1 MTGPAETPAPHP
13 PLRFRGRLVVVSHKH
28 CWPSAASP
36 SGFATTGGF
45 PMQMAALA
53 ELFDE
58 TVLCVPVD
66 ARPAR
71 GDTNPL
77 AGPGLRVVALDPLP
91 PSGPRRR
98 LQTLVWAPGN
108 TARVARQVRGAEV
121 VHAVIPGDVGS
132 LGLVLA
138 PLLRRRLLV
147 RYCGSWEVTN
157 GAAERAWKTY
167 MRRRARRSRDVM
179 VATGAAD
186 GPASTES
193 PALHWIF
200 TTSLS
205 DAQLDDLGRRA
216 ATARRSGL
224 VTVGRQTTEK
234 GTHHAIRALRCLH
247 DWGLPVTLDVVGD
260 GPDLP
265 RFRALARDLGLGD
278 HVTFHGQLAHER
290 VLDRILAAEV
300 LLLPTLRE
308 GMPKVVIEALACG
321 LPVVCS
327 PVPVLEPLVRA
338 TGVGALVERSDVAG
352 IASAVREWLTDRPRL
367 ARLHTEAPR
376 VARGLSLERWRDT
389 LASFMAEAWPELV
402 RAPALRARLP

>member
-1 MTGPAETPAPHP
+1 MNAPPTPASDP
-13 PLRFRGRLVVVSHKH
+13 PPVRLRGRIVVISHKL
-28 CWPSAASP
+28 CWPNAGSP

-71 GDTNPL
+71 GETSPL
-77 AGPGLRVVALDPLP
+77 AAPRQRIVPLDPLP

-98 LQTLVWAPGN
+98 LRTLTWAPGN
-108 TARVARQVRGAEV
+108 TARVARQVRGADV

-157 GAAERAWKTY
+157 GAAERAWKAY
-167 MRRRARRSRDVM
+167 MRRRASSRDVM
-179 VATGAAD
+179 VVTGAAD
-186 GPASTES
+186 GPASAES
-193 PALHWIF
+193 RALHWIF
-200 TTSLS
+200 ATSLS

-224 VTVGRQTTEK
+224 LTVGRQTTEK
-234 GTHHAIRALRCLH
+234 GTHHAIRALRYLH
-247 DWGLPVTLDVVGD
+247 DWGLPLTLDVVGD

-278 HVTFHGQLAHER
+278 HVTFPGQLAHER
-290 VLDRILAAEV
+290 VLERILAAEV

-308 GMPKVVIEALACG
+308 AMPKVVVEALACG

-327 PVPVLEPLVRA
+327 PVPAVESLIRD
-338 TGVGALVERSDVAG
+338 TGLGTIVEASDETG
-352 IASAVREWLTDRPRL
+352 IASAVRGLLADRGRL
-367 ARLHTEAPR
+367 AQLHAMAPR

-389 LASFMAEAWPELV
+389 LASYMAEAWPELV
-402 RAPALRARLP
+402 RAPTLGARLS